1 MFVNF
6 YEETDPTN
14 LWTPLGIKARDDK
27 AWVEEHYQS
36 TARFNGLIVEADNVL
51 TAAVIKQVRKVLKT

>member
-1 MFVNF
+1 MYIMYNSSFVN
-6 YEETDPTN
+6 
-14 LWTPLGIKARDDK
+14 WQARDDK

-51 TAAVIKQVRKVLKT
+51 KASVIKEVSNPLTKLFQKKG